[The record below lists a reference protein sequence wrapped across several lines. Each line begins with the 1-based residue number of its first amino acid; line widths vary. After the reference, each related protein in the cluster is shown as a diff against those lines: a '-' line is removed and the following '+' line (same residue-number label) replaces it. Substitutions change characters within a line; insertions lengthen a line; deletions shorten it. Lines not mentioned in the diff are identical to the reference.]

1 MVTGRPQLAELRVL
15 ERRAGKKVIYTFVH
29 TLRPLLGLLREAALT
44 SSRHNL
50 ASGLDSQAQEDTAL
64 CQRLFLEWSQL
75 C

>member
-29 TLRPLLGLLREAALT
+29 TLRPLLGLLRETALT

-50 ASGLDSQAQEDTAL
+50 ASGLDSQEDTAL